1 MKMSTEN
8 QFKGVIASIN
18 EGLVNSEIDVEL
30 DNGNFIAAVITNSA
44 VESLGLERDA
54 EAIAFVKA
62 SNVMIAVGD
71 LQISA
76 RNILPGKIKSITDGM
91 VCSQVVLDLGGGYEI
106 TAMISKSSCNS
117 MGLAVGQEASA
128 VIKASLVSLGL
139 E

>member
-1 MKMSTEN
+1 MKLSTEN
-8 QFKGVIASIN
+8 QFKGVIAGIS

-30 DNGNFIAAVITNSA
+30 DNGSFMAAVITNSA
-44 VESLGLERDA
+44 VESLGLERDG
-54 EAIAFVKA
+54 EVIAYVKA

-106 TAMISKSSCNS
+106 TAMITKSSCDS
-117 MGLAVGQEASA
+117 LGLAVGQEATA
-128 VIKASLVSLGL
+128 VVKASLVSLGV